1 MQGIQLGILRCEW
14 LCPSNVR
21 EFQTPPLNPC
31 LTLQRI
37 IDKYRILLGVGSSY
51 GHLEIIKINDV
62 FITSLFLIING
73 VPKTLFYN

>member
-51 GHLEIIKINDV
+51 GHLEII
-62 FITSLFLIING
+62 IIIIIIIIAI
-73 VPKTLFYN
+73 YYSM